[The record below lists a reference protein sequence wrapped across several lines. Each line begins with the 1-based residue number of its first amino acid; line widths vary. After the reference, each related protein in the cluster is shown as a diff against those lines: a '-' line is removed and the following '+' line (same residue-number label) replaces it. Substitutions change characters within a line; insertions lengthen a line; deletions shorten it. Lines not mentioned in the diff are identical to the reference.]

1 MNLIKM
7 QNIKN
12 NLNRFLCLKQLLFKE
27 THTHTHTKAIKRVLI

>member
-12 NLNRFLCLKQLLFKE
+12 KHLNRFLCLKQLLFKE
-27 THTHTHTKAIKRVLI
+27 THTHTQKQLKEY